1 PRPLHHLSDGARRV
15 LTAAQLRSHGVSAA
29 ETNAQCRPGG
39 PWQQVLPGVF
49 LLHPGPPTSEERLHA
64 VLLYAGRPPGTGTV
78 AGATAGVTG
87 VAPGL
92 TAIPA
97 QTGTL
102 KMPRQSAE
110 SAAAAS
116 LPPAARPPVERS
128 ADERRSMA
136 AHPSSY
142 RRKSEVPAH
151 STSFAYEDVA
161 ITGLA
166 ALTLHGFSA
175 APPLLS
181 LDRIDVLVPR
191 TRRLRS
197 VGFARVARTHAM
209 PQPQDVTGL
218 PVAPVP
224 RALADAVGQL
234 DDAGAVR
241 RLLMEAVRGGHCE
254 PAAIVRELNHARL
267 LSRPHVVDAV
277 DSLLAEG
284 RAIAE
289 DRLFRMVAEFGL
301 PDPLWNVDLRLPGGP
316 HLGGVDAYWPDQAVA
331 VELDTRAP
339 RQDDDA
345 LWSEYARKR
354 EHLERLGITVVHITP
369 RKLRDFLEQQ
379 ATVVRTALMAST
391 DREPAAYVVVLP
403 R

>member
-1 PRPLHHLSDGARRV
+1 MNHNTPLSPLPLRHLAATQRRV
-15 LTAAQLRSHGVSAA
+15 MSSAQLRAHGISTADTAA
-29 ETNAQCRPGG
+29 HCRPDG
-39 PWQQVLPGVF
+39 PWQQLLPGVC
-49 LLHPGPPTSEERLHA
+49 LLHPGPPTSEERLHG
-64 VLLYAGRPPGTGTV
+64 VLLYAGRPPAKEARTV
-78 AGATAGVTG
+78 
-87 VAPGL
+87 
-92 TAIPA
+92 PA
-97 QTGTL
+97 QPGAGE
-102 KMPRQSAE
+102 PHA
-110 SAAAAS
+110 
-116 LPPAARPPVERS
+116 PY
-128 ADERRSMA
+128 ADAM
-136 AHPSSY
+136 
-142 RRKSEVPAH
+142 
-151 STSFAYEDVA
+151 

-166 ALTLHGFSA
+166 ALALHRFSA

-197 VGFARVARTHAM
+197 TGCAHLVRTHTL
-209 PQPQDVTGL
+209 PTPLQITGV

-224 RALADAVGQL
+224 RALADAVAQL
-234 DDAGAVR
+234 TDAGAVR
-241 RLLMEAVRGGHCE
+241 RLLTEAVRGGHCE
-254 PAAIVRELNHARL
+254 PAAIVKELNHARL
-267 LSRPHVVDAV
+267 LGRPHVVDAV

-289 DRLFRMVAEFGL
+289 DRLYRMVREQGL

-339 RQDDDA
+339 RQDEDA

-369 RKLRDFLEQQ
+369 KKLRESLEQQ
-379 ATVVRTALMAST
+379 AAVVRTALMASD
-391 DREPAAYVVVLP
+391 DRDPAAYVVVLP